1 MAARLDIEVPRNG
14 DYFARW
20 TLRDR
25 NTREPLDITGWTLT
39 LSIAS
44 VAGAIAPANAN
55 VERSAGII
63 ACAEGRARNRRSC
76 AGVPGPMEIVRL
88 AYDFVATDTTG
99 VRVVETRGQIIL
111 MPGVS

>member
-44 VAGAIAPANAN
+44 VAGAGSTVA
-55 VERSAGII
+55 SATFS
-63 ACAEGRARNRRSC
+63 ARDNPGGSFNIRIRGSDC